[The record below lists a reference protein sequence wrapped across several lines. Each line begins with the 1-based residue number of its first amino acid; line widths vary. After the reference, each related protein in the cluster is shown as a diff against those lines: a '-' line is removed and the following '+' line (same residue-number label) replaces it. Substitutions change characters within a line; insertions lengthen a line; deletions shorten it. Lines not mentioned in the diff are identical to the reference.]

1 MCNILPFAGCDDD
14 IFGELYSDNFLLLPG
29 YEQLIYNPTAA
40 YDRHNV
46 ELDPTV
52 DVVGGGYGQ
61 SADCSYFN
69 QDEFNDLSEYNFD
82 FNSLFYNIRSMN
94 ANFDEFIC
102 DFKPNAKYLD
112 VLGLVETR
120 LSGDIDCLYMN
131 SLSKYNFVS
140 NPRNLRGGGV
150 CLFVSRRYEMSVMG
164 EITLSLAHF
173 ESLFVTIKLNGRS
186 IVVGCIYRS
195 PSSCIGDFLST
206 LNNVLG
212 EVSNVGLS
220 NVVIGGDI
228 NVDLLK
234 GSNLDNC
241 RYRQNQGWSY

>member
-1 MCNILPFAGCDDD
+1 
-14 IFGELYSDNFLLLPG
+14 
-29 YEQLIYNPTAA
+29 
-40 YDRHNV
+40 
-46 ELDPTV
+46 
-52 DVVGGGYGQ
+52 
-61 SADCSYFN
+61 
-69 QDEFNDLSEYNFD
+69 
-82 FNSLFYNIRSMN
+82 
-94 ANFDEFIC
+94 
-102 DFKPNAKYLD
+102 
-112 VLGLVETR
+112 
-120 LSGDIDCLYMN
+120 
-131 SLSKYNFVS
+131 
-140 NPRNLRGGGV
+140 
-150 CLFVSRRYEMSVMG
+150 MSVMG

-234 GSNLDNC
+234 GSSVANGLSDIFSCFSYHQVICRPTRVTSSTASLLDQIWTTADIDRIKAGVIKSFTTDHFPIFIRIKYNLRGFSSSARVDVERRN
-241 RYRQNQGWSY
+241 YNNESSQGLLSRRLSQA